1 MEINHVIAENLKR
14 LRLERNL
21 SLGQL
26 AKSCDVSKVMLSQ
39 IEKGERNTSDINKI
53 KISKSLKKSVGD
65 IFFTS
70 NDCEMQ

>member
-1 MEINHVIAENLKR
+1 MSNKVKYFRELLGFTQSK
-14 LRLERNL
+14 L
-21 SLGQL
+21 SDLTGISQP
-26 AKSCDVSKVMLSQ
+26 MLSQ

-70 NDCEMQ
+70 NDCEVQ